1 MSAKPAPD
9 TIYAR
14 RTRMMAFRASIL
26 SAYFRNTGIT
36 SKAAHR
42 LFNTALD
49 YAGGLQQFDATFQQ
63 IGRRMLGA
71 DKSDSAC
78 VSAVSRDVRTHKGEC
93 EASGYPGLKVI
104 SGFRKEDKHGNVE
117 YEVAHWDFE
126 ALPYLV
132 AMQEHATRLE
142 KENRRLPYDRRM
154 KREPLFDEAF
164 RLAKVPRAEVA
175 PDDPDP
181 TDQTDEELE
190 PDDDDFNMAYRRT
203 IAYARS
209 ARLKLIKRD
218 APEEIH
224 AATLQLFKEDLDRI
238 FSLSPDQ
245 LKQKIKPHDF
255 ATNYAPP
262 VEEEA
267 CTSLANETQEEA
279 SAQMA
284 SASENDSTNSGFVG
298 ENEQFSENMG
308 TNLEQAQTALLALSS
323 VGVETVNVLFC
334 DDAKYEKLK
343 AERDRLRVEGL
354 KPNEILKRGID
365 PQDAVYTDETAI
377 PIERLRP
384 LLAEKMARCEKR
396 RWSFIIDPRSIGDR
410 LFMADESDEAVREL
424 FKDLALYT
432 IETSEGNGQCI
443 CVLPEN
449 LSAAQREDTKDRL
462 FIALKS
468 MGCNKGS
475 SGASR
480 WPGSFNFKPK
490 RQRPDGSFPLVKLR
504 SFNPGRIVTPD
515 ELQSLGLLPER
526 PKPRPVHATT
536 NTRIPTDWPE
546 YDAALAST
554 DRSQADWKFTCAA
567 KSLGWTPAHVSA
579 KLLEFSDKAQQ
590 RARRSN
596 RYVERTVEKAF
607 NKSVSSRQPLNTR
620 ETGVI

>member
-42 LFNTALD
+42 LFTTALD

-71 DKSDSAC
+71 GKSDSAC

-117 YEVAHWDFE
+117 YEVAHWDFK

-164 RLAKVPRAEVA
+164 RLAEVPRAEVA
-175 PDDPDP
+175 LDDPDP
-181 TDQTDEELE
+181 TDQTDEEPE

-209 ARLKLIKRD
+209 ARLKLIKRN

-245 LKQKIKPHDF
+245 LKQKINPHDF

-267 CTSLANETQEEA
+267 CTSLANEAQEEPVT
-279 SAQMA
+279 QKA

-298 ENEQFSENMG
+298 ENEHFSENMG
-308 TNLEQAQTALLALSS
+308 TNLEQAQAALAALSS
-323 VGVETVNVLFC
+323 VGVEKVNVLFC
-334 DDAKYEKLK
+334 DDVKHDRLQAERARLK
-343 AERDRLRVEGL
+343 AEGVSPEELDRRGINTQEAVETNEKRISIQRLRSLL
-354 KPNEILKRGID
+354 K
-365 PQDAVYTDETAI
+365 A
-377 PIERLRP
+377 
-384 LLAEKMARCEKR
+384 KMAECEKR
-396 RWSFIIDPRSIGDR
+396 KWSFIVDPRSVGEHFVQVDDGD
-410 LFMADESDEAVREL
+410 LEAL
-424 FKDLALYT
+424 DLLAPIALYT
-432 IETSEGNGQCI
+432 IETSDGNGQAAI
-443 CVLPEN
+443 VLPSDLTTQQYDEI
-449 LSAAQREDTKDRL
+449 KDRL
-462 FIALKS
+462 FIALKP

-490 RQRPDGSFPLVKLR
+490 RQRADGSYPSVKLR
-504 SFNPGRIVTPD
+504 SYNPGRVVTPE

-526 PKPRPVHATT
+526 PKPRPVHHSA

-567 KSLGWTPAHVSA
+567 KALGWTPAHVSA

-596 RYVERTVEKAF
+596 RYVDRTVEKAF
-607 NKSVSSRQPLNTR
+607 NKSVSSRQPFNTR